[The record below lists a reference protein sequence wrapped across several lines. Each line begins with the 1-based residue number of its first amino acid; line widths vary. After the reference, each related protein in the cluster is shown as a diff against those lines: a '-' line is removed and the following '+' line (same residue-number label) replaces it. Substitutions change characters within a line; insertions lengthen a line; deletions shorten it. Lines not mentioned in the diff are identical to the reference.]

1 MNPHKLTAEPAT
13 IATPVAQIQINA
25 HGAFV
30 VTRSSGL
37 GVGTHRVYSAATVA
51 ALEAEIARLRGAR

>member
-1 MNPHKLTAEPAT
+1 MNPQKLTAEPAT
-13 IATPVAQIQINA
+13 LATPVAQIQINA

-30 VTRSSGL
+30 AACSPSL
-37 GVGTHRVYSAATVA
+37 CIGTHRLYSAATVA